1 MISQYFY
8 IDCIRDDTEFHTAV
22 VLFEQS
28 NCVGCIFI
36 FAIYGHWPTL
46 YLSGTPFA
54 YLTR

>member
-36 FAIYGHWPTL
+36 FAVDKKYQKGQSWDN
-46 YLSGTPFA
+46 
-54 YLTR
+54 